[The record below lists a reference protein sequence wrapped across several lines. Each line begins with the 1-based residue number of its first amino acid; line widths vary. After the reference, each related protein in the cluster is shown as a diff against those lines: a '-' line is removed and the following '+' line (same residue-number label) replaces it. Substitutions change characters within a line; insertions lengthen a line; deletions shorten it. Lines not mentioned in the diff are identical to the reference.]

1 MMVSSLKMRG
11 GRRQRRLAFAMLIVD
26 WATEVVAERAERAEM
41 VVALL
46 LKGAVEG
53 AAEAAVAQPRPRW
66 CAR

>member
-1 MMVSSLKMRG
+1 MVSSLKMRG

-26 WATEVVAERAERAEM
+26 WATEVLAKRAERAEM